1 MASVSVMRIEAA
13 QPSFAR
19 HHSLCPEDDFN
30 DGSLLFDQQEAR
42 EVGAK
47 RNRTQWP
54 ASHSSGYTSSS
65 SNVHSRSHSLDIDES
80 LDRESDIASGWSQ
93 EDDKEV
99 VVNGW
104 DKEKQRESMASG
116 WSNDRDGATSAW
128 STRREYSR
136 SDDYR
141 PNVLTLLPLHHL
153 REGSYSR
160 LERSKFNSPT
170 HTRQSSR
177 TSSRQSFQVGFH
189 HHSLPAGSDGRPS
202 HSHTHSTTAAI
213 DHPLRHTLPA
223 QSSGTINSHQPSQ
236 RFDKGIPCEDHTSS
250 RGASLTNHSSDDY
263 LLSSASSA
271 ENLEQSR
278 KWNHNNSPGRYH
290 ALPTQHTHYSD
301 TGMRPHPDNHP
312 PSVAAHPPSHKVNG
326 AVGGSDKTLVASV
339 LEKLEEVD
347 MEVKRWVVK
356 ADQHLKRSEYRDA
369 IPFIEAVIVRM
380 QPYHRLQLLLWEL
393 LGNAHMAVSNWKK
406 ASICHLHHLGY
417 SRALKDFK
425 SVTRAECNLGISYLK
440 LDLLKLA
447 SRCFVQYLK
456 NCKFL
461 RDDWGV
467 QAACSNLGVL
477 SKLAA
482 VRAFELAQSCG
493 QMDEEGDMSARA
505 KLNSGLLKAI
515 IFFKQHLEIVLD
527 YEDM

>member
-1 MASVSVMRIEAA
+1 MASVSVMMIEPAESNFTG
-13 QPSFAR
+13 QHSFY
-19 HHSLCPEDDFN
+19 PEDLSGGQ
-30 DGSLLFDQQEAR
+30 GSLLFDHAR

-47 RNRTQWP
+47 RNHTQWP

-65 SNVHSRSHSLDIDES
+65 SNVHSRSHSLHMDES
-80 LDRESDIASGWSQ
+80 LDRDSCIANGWSQ
-93 EDDKEV
+93 EDDREDPG
-99 VVNGW
+99 NG
-104 DKEKQRESMASG
+104 RG
-116 WSNDRDGATSAW
+116 GATSAW

-160 LERSKFNSPT
+160 LNRSTSSSPAN
-170 HTRQSSR
+170 TRQSSCA
-177 TSSRQSFQVGFH
+177 SSHRSFQISH
-189 HHSLPAGSDGRPS
+189 HSHSLPAGSDSRPGYS
-202 HSHTHSTTAAI
+202 SHTHSLTASAV
-213 DHPLRHTLPA
+213 DHPLRHTLP
-223 QSSGTINSHQPSQ
+223 SHFSGGATDSCQPSQ
-236 RFDKGIPCEDHTSS
+236 RFECSPREDHTHSQ
-250 RGASLTNHSSDDY
+250 GVGLTNGNHPDHYLQTGTSLT
-263 LLSSASSA
+263 
-271 ENLEQSR
+271 ENFEESNS
-278 KWNHNNSPGRYH
+278 WNHNASPRQH
-290 ALPTQHTHYSD
+290 RTLPTQHTHFTN
-301 TGMRPHPDNHP
+301 TGARPHPENHSSP
-312 PSVAAHPPSHKVNG
+312 TATLHPLSCEAAKDATAS
-326 AVGGSDKTLVASV
+326 GGSDKTLVTSV

-356 ADQHLKRSEYRDA
+356 ADQHLKRSEYKDA
-369 IPFIEAVIVRM
+369 IPYIEAVIVRI

-482 VRAFELAQSCG
+482 VRAFDTAGSCSEMDKEGEL
-493 QMDEEGDMSARA
+493 SARA

-527 YEDM
+527 YDDV